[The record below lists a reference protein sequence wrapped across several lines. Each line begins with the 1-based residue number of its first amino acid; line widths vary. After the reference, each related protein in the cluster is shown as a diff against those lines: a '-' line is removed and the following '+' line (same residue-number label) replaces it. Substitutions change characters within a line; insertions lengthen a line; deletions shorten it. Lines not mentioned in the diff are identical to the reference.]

1 MIQTNGTL
9 YNQFGLVNTKVLQVT
24 QYNLNTFGGVQ
35 EQVNLI
41 NNYLNTLDNFESK
54 ILAPASSDFNIK
66 NTLSIPF
73 NGSKSDISIFPSRR
87 LLKEAYN
94 WADVIHVHEPHIP
107 LLFWNLPN
115 NKKLVFTFHAS
126 YSKFVIFLLN
136 FLYFFK
142 KINNISVAVSES
154 STPNAL
160 TMKASPLIIPNMIEI
175 DYSVNFNNLS
185 TYLFIGRNEKR
196 KNIKLFENLSTSL
209 NTSYN
214 FVAITNEKGAN
225 DHILYKL
232 NVSYKEKI
240 ETIKNAGIYLALNSH
255 GESFGITLLEAINNG
270 CITVS
275 SDIEAFKDVLE
286 DSGVYFKNNNLDNLI
301 ETLNNLSTNN
311 LENIF
316 NKQKQYISRYDLRK
330 NMQDYILLYLK

>member
-1 MIQTNGTL
+1 M
-9 YNQFGLVNTKVLQVT
+9 NTKVLQVT

-41 NNYLNTLDNFESK
+41 NNYLNNSDNFESK
-54 ILAPASSDFNIK
+54 ILAPASNDFNIK
-66 NTLSIPF
+66 NTFRIPF
-73 NGSKSDISIFPSRR
+73 NGSKSDISIFPSRK

-107 LLFWNLPN
+107 VLFWNLPK
-115 NKKLVFTFHAS
+115 NKKLIFTFHAS
-126 YSKFVIFLLN
+126 YSKFLIFLLK

-142 KINNISVAVSES
+142 KLNNISVSVSNS

-160 TMKASPLIIPNMIEI
+160 TMKTSPIIIPNMIEI
-175 DYSVNFNNLS
+175 EDSINFNNLS

-196 KNIKLFENLSTSL
+196 KNIKLFENLSNSL
-209 NTSYN
+209 KTSYN
-214 FVAITNEKGAN
+214 FVAITNVKGSN
-225 DHILYKL
+225 ERIFYKL
-232 NVSYKEKI
+232 NLSNKEKI
-240 ETIKNAGIYLALNSH
+240 ETIKNAGIYLALNTH

-270 CITVS
+270 CIVIS

-286 DSGVYFKNNNLDNLI
+286 DSGVYFKNNSLDDLI
-301 ETLNNLSTNN
+301 ETLNNLSSNN

-316 NKQKQYISRYDLRK
+316 NKQKQHISKYDLRK

>member
-1 MIQTNGTL
+1 M
-9 YNQFGLVNTKVLQVT
+9 NTKVLQVT
-24 QYNLNTFGGVQ
+24 QYNLHTFGGVQ

-41 NNYLNTLDNFESK
+41 NNYLNNSENFESK
-54 ILAPASSDFNIK
+54 ILAPASNDFNIK
-66 NTLSIPF
+66 NTFKIAF
-73 NGSKSDISIFPSRR
+73 NGSKSEISIFPSRK

-107 LLFWNLPN
+107 VLFWNLPK
-115 NKKLVFTFHAS
+115 NKKLIFTFHAS
-126 YSKFVIFLLN
+126 YSKFLIFILK

-142 KINNISVAVSES
+142 KLNNISVSVSNS

-160 TMKASPLIIPNMIEI
+160 TMKTSPIIIPNMIEI
-175 DYSVNFNNLS
+175 EDSINFNNLS

-196 KNIKLFENLSTSL
+196 KNIKLFENLSNSL
-209 NTSYN
+209 KTSYN
-214 FVAITNEKGAN
+214 FVAITNVKGSN
-225 DHILYKL
+225 ERIFYKL
-232 NVSYKEKI
+232 NLSNKEKI
-240 ETIKNAGIYLALNSH
+240 EAIKNAGIYLALNTH

-270 CITVS
+270 CIVIS

-286 DSGVYFKNNNLDNLI
+286 DSGVYFKNNSLDDLI
-301 ETLNNLSTNN
+301 ETLNNLSSNN

-316 NKQKQYISRYDLRK
+316 NKQKQHISKYDLQK

>member
-1 MIQTNGTL
+1 M
-9 YNQFGLVNTKVLQVT
+9 NTKVLQVT
-24 QYNLNTFGGVQ
+24 QYNLHTFGGVQ

-41 NNYLNTLDNFESK
+41 NNYLNNSDNFESK
-54 ILAPASSDFNIK
+54 ILAPASNDFNIK
-66 NTLSIPF
+66 NTFRIPF
-73 NGSKSDISIFPSRR
+73 NGSKSDISIFPSRK

-107 LLFWNLPN
+107 VLFWNLPK
-115 NKKLVFTFHAS
+115 NKKLIFTFHAS
-126 YSKFVIFLLN
+126 YSKFLIFLLK

-142 KINNISVAVSES
+142 KLNNISVSVSNS

-160 TMKASPLIIPNMIEI
+160 TMKTSPIIIPNMIEVEDSI
-175 DYSVNFNNLS
+175 KFNNLS

-196 KNIKLFENLSTSL
+196 KNIKLFENLSNSL
-209 NTSYN
+209 KTSYN
-214 FVAITNEKGAN
+214 FVAITNVKGSN
-225 DHILYKL
+225 ERIFYKL
-232 NVSYKEKI
+232 NLSNKEKI
-240 ETIKNAGIYLALNSH
+240 ETIKNAGIYLALNTH

-270 CITVS
+270 CIVIS

-286 DSGVYFKNNNLDNLI
+286 DSGVYFKNNSLDDLI
-301 ETLNNLSTNN
+301 ETLNNLSSNN

-316 NKQKQYISRYDLRK
+316 NKQKQHISKYDLQK

>member
-1 MIQTNGTL
+1 M
-9 YNQFGLVNTKVLQVT
+9 NTKVLQVT
-24 QYNLNTFGGVQ
+24 QYNLHTFGGVQ

-41 NNYLNTLDNFESK
+41 NNYLNNSDNFESK
-54 ILAPASSDFNIK
+54 ILAPASNDFNIK
-66 NTLSIPF
+66 NTFRIPF
-73 NGSKSDISIFPSRR
+73 NGSKSDISIFPSRK

-107 LLFWNLPN
+107 VLFWNLPK
-115 NKKLVFTFHAS
+115 NKKLIFTFHAS
-126 YSKFVIFLLN
+126 YSKLLIFLLK

-142 KINNISVAVSES
+142 KLNNISVSVSNS

-160 TMKASPLIIPNMIEI
+160 TMKTSPIIIPNMIEI
-175 DYSVNFNNLS
+175 EDSINFNNLS

-196 KNIKLFENLSTSL
+196 KNIKLFENLSNSL
-209 NTSYN
+209 KTSYD
-214 FVAITNEKGAN
+214 FVAITNVKGSN
-225 DHILYKL
+225 ERIFYKL
-232 NVSYKEKI
+232 NLSNKEKI
-240 ETIKNAGIYLALNSH
+240 ETIKNAGIYLALNTH

-270 CITVS
+270 CIVIS

-286 DSGVYFKNNNLDNLI
+286 DSGVYFKNNSLDDLI
-301 ETLNNLSTNN
+301 ETLNNLSSNN

-316 NKQKQYISRYDLRK
+316 NKQKQHISKYDLRK

>member
-1 MIQTNGTL
+1 
-9 YNQFGLVNTKVLQVT
+9 VNTKVLQVT
-24 QYNLNTFGGVQ
+24 QYNLHTFGGVQ

-41 NNYLNTLDNFESK
+41 NNYLNNSDNFESK
-54 ILAPASSDFNIK
+54 ILAPASNDFNIK
-66 NTLSIPF
+66 NTFRIPF
-73 NGSKSDISIFPSRR
+73 NGSKSDISIFPSRK

-107 LLFWNLPN
+107 VLFWNLPK
-115 NKKLVFTFHAS
+115 NKKLIFTFHAS
-126 YSKFVIFLLN
+126 YSKFLILLLK

-142 KINNISVAVSES
+142 KLNNISVSVSNS

-160 TMKASPLIIPNMIEI
+160 TMKTTPIIIPNMIEI
-175 DYSVNFNNLS
+175 EDSINFNNLS

-196 KNIKLFENLSTSL
+196 KNIKLFENLSNSL
-209 NTSYN
+209 KTSYN
-214 FVAITNEKGAN
+214 FVAITNVKGSN
-225 DHILYKL
+225 ERIFYKL
-232 NVSYKEKI
+232 NLSNKEKI
-240 ETIKNAGIYLALNSH
+240 ETIKNAGIYLALNTH

-270 CITVS
+270 CIVIS

-286 DSGVYFKNNNLDNLI
+286 DSGIYFKNNSLDDLI
-301 ETLNNLSTNN
+301 ETLNNLSSNN

-316 NKQKQYISRYDLRK
+316 NKQKQHISKYDLRK

>member
-1 MIQTNGTL
+1 M
-9 YNQFGLVNTKVLQVT
+9 NTKVLQVT

-41 NNYLNTLDNFESK
+41 NNYLNNSDNFESK
-54 ILAPASSDFNIK
+54 ILAPASNDFNIK
-66 NTLSIPF
+66 NTFRIPF
-73 NGSKSDISIFPSRR
+73 NGSKSDISIFPSRK

-107 LLFWNLPN
+107 VLFWNLPK
-115 NKKLVFTFHAS
+115 NKKLIFTFHAS
-126 YSKFVIFLLN
+126 YSKFLIFLLK

-142 KINNISVAVSES
+142 KLNNISVSVSNS

-160 TMKASPLIIPNMIEI
+160 TMKTSPIIIPNMIEI
-175 DYSVNFNNLS
+175 EDSINFNNLS

-196 KNIKLFENLSTSL
+196 KNIKLFENLSNSL
-209 NTSYN
+209 KTSYN
-214 FVAITNEKGAN
+214 FVAITNVKGSN
-225 DHILYKL
+225 ERILYKL
-232 NVSYKEKI
+232 NLSNKEKI
-240 ETIKNAGIYLALNSH
+240 ETIKNAGIYLALNTH

-270 CITVS
+270 CIVIS

-286 DSGVYFKNNNLDNLI
+286 DSGVYFKNNSLDDLI
-301 ETLNNLSTNN
+301 ETLNNLSSNN

-316 NKQKQYISRYDLRK
+316 NKQKQHISKYDLRK

>member
-1 MIQTNGTL
+1 M
-9 YNQFGLVNTKVLQVT
+9 NTKVLQVT

-41 NNYLNTLDNFESK
+41 NNYLNNSDNFESK
-54 ILAPASSDFNIK
+54 ILAPASNDFNIK
-66 NTLSIPF
+66 NTFKIPF
-73 NGSKSDISIFPSRR
+73 NGSKSDISIFPSRK

-107 LLFWNLPN
+107 VLFWNLPK
-115 NKKLVFTFHAS
+115 NKKLIFTFHAS
-126 YSKFVIFLLN
+126 YSKFLIFLLK

-142 KINNISVAVSES
+142 KLNNISVSVSNS

-160 TMKASPLIIPNMIEI
+160 TMKTSPIIIPNMIEI
-175 DYSVNFNNLS
+175 EDSINFNNLS
-185 TYLFIGRNEKR
+185 TYLFIGRDEKR
-196 KNIKLFENLSTSL
+196 KNIKLFENLSNSL
-209 NTSYN
+209 KTSYN
-214 FVAITNEKGAN
+214 FVAITNVKGTN
-225 DHILYKL
+225 ERIFYKL
-232 NVSYKEKI
+232 NLSNKEKI
-240 ETIKNAGIYLALNSH
+240 ETIKNAGIYLALNTH

-270 CITVS
+270 CIVIS

-286 DSGVYFKNNNLDNLI
+286 DSGVYFKNNSLDDLI
-301 ETLNNLSTNN
+301 ETLNNLSSNN

-316 NKQKQYISRYDLRK
+316 NKQKQHISKYDLRK